1 MSNPASQPKLK
12 SSAGFWQG
20 ALVFLLMLL
29 GAASGGY
36 FVGTQMQF
44 RQLQAGQSEG
54 SLSNLFASFGLGPQ
68 MKKVYWIHSRGYER
82 AGYTIGVSI
91 NGQPVGKF
99 YKPETDVDVTRY
111 IHPGRNTIVFEA
123 KSMPLDQRTDNSA
136 ANFTLE
142 LRSAERTDKENQLR
156 GGDVLLDYTRQVTDT
171 EDFKDQRE
179 FEPIE

>member
-1 MSNPASQPKLK
+1 MNNPATQPKPR

-20 ALVFLLMLL
+20 ALLAFLLLL

-36 FVGTQMQF
+36 FFGTQMNF
-44 RQLQAGQSEG
+44 RQLEARQSEG
-54 SLSNLFASFGLGPQ
+54 GLANLLVSFGLGPQ

-82 AGYTIGVSI
+82 AGYTISVSI

-142 LRSAERTDKENQLR
+142 LRSAEKPEKDNQFR
-156 GGDVLLDYTRQVTDT
+156 GGDVLLDYSRQVTDT
-171 EDFKDQRE
+171 EDFTDKRE